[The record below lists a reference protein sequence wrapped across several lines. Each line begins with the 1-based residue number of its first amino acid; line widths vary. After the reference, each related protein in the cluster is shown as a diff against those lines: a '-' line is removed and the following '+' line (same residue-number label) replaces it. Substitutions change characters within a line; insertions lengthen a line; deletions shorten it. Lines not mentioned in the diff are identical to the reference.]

1 MYSIYQLND
10 DMRQE
15 TVSSRSAAGAVR
27 AALAEVAKA
36 LGHEHRIELVEQLA
50 QGPRSVEALAERVGL
65 SVANASQH
73 LQQLRRA
80 GMVNTQR
87 DGKRVV
93 YRLADRSEADI
104 VALLGGLRHVAE
116 HTVAAMERVI
126 RAYFRERDQLEPV
139 AASELVRRLCEGSVV
154 LIDVR
159 PEDEYELGH
168 LPGALNIPLSQLV
181 QRLSELPRDHE
192 IVAYC
197 RGPYCVLSFEAVAEL
212 RAHGFNVRRFDEGFP
227 EWKAAGLPIE
237 TAA

>member
-1 MYSIYQLND
+1 M
-10 DMRQE
+10 
-15 TVSSRSAAGAVR
+15 
-27 AALAEVAKA
+27 
-36 LGHEHRIELVEQLA
+36 
-50 QGPRSVEALAERVGL
+50 GL

-80 GMVNTQR
+80 GLVSAQR

-93 YRLADRSEADI
+93 YRLADGSEADI
-104 VALLGGLRHVAE
+104 VGLLGGLRHVAE

-139 AASELVRRLCEGSVV
+139 AASELVERLREGSVV

-168 LPGALNIPLSQLV
+168 LPGALNIPLGQLV